1 MIPHTHSE
9 TSRPTRGTGGRRPHV
24 EETTLRTEKIQ
35 VERKLFI
42 FTLKEN
48 ARGRFL
54 RVTED
59 VNGRRDHIIVPATGL
74 VDFAHVVQELASTDS
89 DDDDRTRDL
98 DEPAES
104 EISAPDHDGGDDGGD
119 GDGGGD

>member
-1 MIPHTHSE
+1 MTPYSHSE
-9 TSRPTRGTGGRRPHV
+9 SGRPPRGSGGRRPHV

-59 VNGRRDHIIVPATGL
+59 VNGRRDHIIVPTTGL
-74 VDFAHVVQELASTDS
+74 DEFARVARELADAEAEHAANEP
-89 DDDDRTRDL
+89 DEAPVGDA
-98 DEPAES
+98 EPADDS
-104 EISAPDHDGGDDGGD
+104 EAPEA
-119 GDGGGD
+119 